1 MYSRISVVKRAI
13 YVGLERLM
21 LPASTYFS
29 YKKRNIRWFRAI
41 VASDNHVFQEKNTQY
56 TLVKAVSVSSI
67 HVFQK
72 YNHPNTWAASDSY
85 LICAAYVYIS

>member
-1 MYSRISVVKRAI
+1 MKSAI
-13 YVGLERLM
+13 YVGLEQ
-21 LPASTYFS
+21 LPLPVSTYFS
-29 YKKRNIRWFRAI
+29 FEKRDIRWFRAVEVTGI
-41 VASDNHVFQEKNTQY
+41 HVFQKKNTQY
-56 TLVKAVSVSSI
+56 TLVKVVSVTDI